1 MTKDLLALIREL
13 QILEPLGHFALAGG
27 SNLAIRFNHRKS
39 VDIDLFTNRV
49 IGIKG
54 WQDIEEAIRQKFGG
68 AVLFCNIVNKELGDQ
83 FCFLRA
89 LIIQGE
95 EQIKIDMIQNIQHL
109 DEVENIEGIKM
120 LSVRD
125 IGLFKLMAASSRFAK
140 KDIYDLDLIT
150 DHFDLPYLLKV
161 LKEKQIRYN
170 EDRYRCLFDLDQERN
185 PLDDISVLLF
195 FDNAEFKSSDTR
207 HTHSGDR
214 LDILEEGKTW
224 MGAKSSWKKKIKGL
238 IENQ

>member
-1 MTKDLLALIREL
+1 MTKDLLALIYEL
-13 QILEPLGHFALAGG
+13 QILEPLEHFALAGG

-39 VDIDLFTNRV
+39 VDIDLFTNRI

-54 WQDIEEAIRQKFGG
+54 WQDIEESIRQKFGR
-68 AVLFCNIVNKELGDQ
+68 AVLFCSIVNKELGDQ

-95 EQIKIDMIQNIQHL
+95 EQIKIDMIQNIQYL

-125 IGLFKLMAASSRFAK
+125 IGLFKLMAASNRFAK
-140 KDIYDLDLIT
+140 KDVYDLDLIT
-150 DHFDLPYLLKV
+150 DRFDLAYLLKS

-170 EDRYRCLFDLDQERN
+170 EDCYRCLFDLDQGKN
-185 PLDDISVLLF
+185 PLDDISVLMT
-195 FDNAEFKSSDTR
+195 FDNAEFKSSDTV

-214 LDILEEGKTW
+214 LDILDDGKTW
-224 MGAKSSWKKKIKGL
+224 LGAKFSWKKKIKEL